1 MTLGEIV
8 KEYRAKNNLSLR
20 EFASRCGMS
29 HSYIA
34 MLENESN
41 SKTGEPMVPT
51 ITTINKI
58 ARGMGRTIDSVIAEA
73 DDMLVSLS
81 NEKETITE
89 KLTPEEYEILQ
100 LFRSLDEVGQ
110 NVMLAAGRAARRGR
124 E

>member
-58 ARGMGRTIDSVIAEA
+58 ARGMGKTIDALIAEA
-73 DDMLVSLS
+73 DDMLVSIS
-81 NEKETITE
+81 KENETINE
-89 KLTPEEYEILQ
+89 KLTPDEYEILQ
-100 LFRSLDEVGQ
+100 LFRALDERGQ
-110 NVMLAAGRAARRGR
+110 NVMLAAGRAARK

>member
-89 KLTPEEYEILQ
+89 KLTPEEYEIIQ
-100 LFRSLDEVGQ
+100 LFRSLDETGQ
-110 NVMLAAGRAARRGR
+110 NVMLAAGRAARK
-124 E
+124 

>member
-8 KEYRAKNNLSLR
+8 KEYRKKNKLSLR

-34 MLENESN
+34 MIENEEN
-41 SKTGEPMVPT
+41 SKTGEPIIPT

-58 ARGMGRTIDSVIAEA
+58 AKGMGRTIDSVIAEA

-81 NEKETITE
+81 AEAETITE
-89 KLTPEEYEILQ
+89 KLTVDEYEILQ

-110 NVMLAAGRAARRGR
+110 NVMLAAGRAAMRK
-124 E
+124 

>member
-8 KEYRAKNNLSLR
+8 KEYRTKNNLSLR

-34 MLENESN
+34 MLENEEN

-58 ARGMGRTIDSVIAEA
+58 ARGMGKTIDALIAEA

-81 NEKETITE
+81 TERETITE
-89 KLTPEEYEILQ
+89 KLTTDEYEILQ
-100 LFRSLDEVGQ
+100 LFRSLDEKGKEF
-110 NVMLAAGRAARRGR
+110 MLSAGKAVRK
-124 E
+124 

>member
-20 EFASRCGMS
+20 EFASKCGMS

-41 SKTGEPMVPT
+41 SKTGGPIIPT

-58 ARGMGRTIDSVIAEA
+58 ARGMGKTIDALIAEA

-81 NEKETITE
+81 KEKETINE
-89 KLTPEEYEILQ
+89 KLTPDEYEILQ
-100 LFRSLDEVGQ
+100 LFRSLDEKGKEF
-110 NVMLAAGRAARRGR
+110 MLSAGKAVRK
-124 E
+124 

>member
-8 KEYRAKNNLSLR
+8 KEYRKKNKLSLR

-34 MLENESN
+34 MLENEEN
-41 SKTGEPMVPT
+41 SKTGEPMIPS

-81 NEKETITE
+81 SDTETITE
-89 KLTPEEYEILQ
+89 KLTAEEYEIIQ
-100 LFRSLDEVGQ
+100 LFRALDERGQ
-110 NVMLAAGRAARRGR
+110 QVMLAAGRAASKH
-124 E
+124 

>member
-1 MTLGEIV
+1 MTFGEIV

-20 EFASRCGMS
+20 EFASKCGMS

-58 ARGMGRTIDSVIAEA
+58 ARGMGKTIDAIIAEA

-81 NEKETITE
+81 KEKETINE

>member
-20 EFASRCGMS
+20 EFASKCGMS

-34 MLENESN
+34 MLESESN

-58 ARGMGRTIDSVIAEA
+58 ARGMGKTIDALIAEA

-81 NEKETITE
+81 KEKETINE
-89 KLTPEEYEILQ
+89 KLTLEEYEILQ